1 MQIILSN
8 EAQKDLN
15 KIFEYISKDS
25 LKYAIETDKNIRLSI
40 HRLENLPY
48 LGRVVPEILNKQYR
62 ELLYKSYRI
71 VYSVFEEKNIIYI
84 HFVIHGKRN
93 FKSFYNSYITEK

>member
-25 LKYAIETDKNIRLSI
+25 LKYAIEIDKNIRLSI

>member
-25 LKYAIETDKNIRLSI
+25 LKHAIETDKNIRLSI

-48 LGRVVPEILNKQYR
+48 LGRVIPEILNKQYR

>member
-1 MQIILSN
+1 MNLIISN
-8 EAQKDLN
+8 QVKDDI
-15 KIFEYISKDS
+15 KEIYKYVAKDS
-25 LKYAIETDKNIRLSI
+25 LKYANETANNLYSRIAE
-40 HRLENLPY
+40 LEISPY
-48 LGRVVPEILNKQYR
+48 LGSYVPEISNKQYR

-93 FKSFYNSYITEK
+93 LKSFYNLYITEN